1 MEFKLCVRVREI
13 VGVWR
18 LQEAFASSSPGR
30 RADGPD
36 AGTPCTVCRAF
47 GGFSTRSLAKDKV
60 ARVLQSGILSQSRG
74 REFCRDCFSVRS
86 EVVLGARVRRFLCC
100 WGQVKTVPMCAS
112 HSPSLSSSSAS
123 SEVAPWISFF
133 CDRLC
138 WNGIAEVP
146 GTSLPASTVEP

>member
-86 EVVLGARVRRFLCC
+86 EVVLGARVRRFPLLLGP
-100 WGQVKTVPMCAS
+100 GQDRANVCFTQSVPKLKLRKLRGR
-112 HSPSLSSSSAS
+112 SLDF
-123 SEVAPWISFF
+123 V
-133 CDRLC
+133 L
-138 WNGIAEVP
+138 
-146 GTSLPASTVEP
+146 L